1 MIAFERHIFMQ
12 IGKVIEPMIDEMA
25 CHSLSNEA
33 PEDLDL
39 SSALPFIVDEL
50 PLGIVTMNVA
60 RRVVLLNRA
69 MEALTGFDRKT
80 AEALACRHI
89 VRGDFCMERCPAL
102 SQNPGPEVLCVEGN
116 IINRDRRKIPVRVT
130 FTPIRDALGKV
141 AGFFETFEDTRLLST
156 LSGKRS
162 GAYSFG
168 HIVGRSPQ
176 MEQVFRYLPMIAQS
190 DSSVLITGETGT
202 GKDLVAEAIH
212 QESSR
217 AKGPFIKVNC
227 GALPETL
234 LESELFGHQKGAFTG
249 AVENKPGR
257 FRLAHHGTLFLAEI
271 GDLPLSLQVKL
282 LTFLDD
288 RIVYPLGGTKGL
300 PCDVRVIAATHRDLE
315 HMVREKRFREDLL
328 FRLNVVR
335 MQLPA
340 LRERKDDIQLL
351 LDHFLQTFVSRFK
364 KPIKGISG
372 KALDILLA
380 YAYPGN
386 VRELKN
392 IIEYAS
398 NVCQEIQILPEH
410 LPAYLARPVSPFSS
424 MEDPTRGLA
433 PEHPASLAKGS
444 GRIDPASMERKM
456 ILEAILEK
464 TKEEEKENLEWPA
477 LERKMIVD
485 AIVKARGSRSQAAAL
500 LGWSRSKLY
509 RKMAHHGVEK

>member
-1 MIAFERHIFMQ
+1 M
-12 IGKVIEPMIDEMA
+12 VDD
-25 CHSLSNEA
+25 HSRLCLSCEA
-33 PEDLDL
+33 PEELDL
-39 SSALPFIVDEL
+39 SEALPFIVDEF
-50 PLGIVTMNVA
+50 PLGLVAINCA

-80 AEALACRHI
+80 AEAVACRHI
-89 VRGDFCMERCPAL
+89 VRGDFCLERCPAL
-102 SQNPGPEVLCVEGN
+102 SKNPGPEVMCVEGN
-116 IINRDRRKIPVRVT
+116 MINRDRRKIPVRVT
-130 FTPIRDALGKV
+130 FTPIRDSLGNV

-156 LSGKRS
+156 LAGKTSR
-162 GAYSFG
+162 AYSFG

-257 FRLAHHGTLFLAEI
+257 FRLAHNGTLFLAEI

-300 PCDVRVIAATHRDLE
+300 PCDVRVIAATHRNLE
-315 HMVREKRFREDLL
+315 QMVRDKRFREDLL

-364 KPIKGISG
+364 KPIKGISP
-372 KALDILLA
+372 KALDILLT

-392 IIEYAS
+392 IVEYAS

-410 LPAYLARPVSPFSS
+410 LPAYLARPVSTFPS
-424 MEDPTRGLA
+424 MEDTNRGTILDHTETLA
-433 PEHPASLAKGS
+433 
-444 GRIDPASMERKM
+444 GRPVAEDPASMERKM
-456 ILEAILEK
+456 ILEAILGK
-464 TKEEEKENLEWPA
+464 TREEKKNNLEWPA
-477 LERKMIVD
+477 IERKMIVD
-485 AIVKARGSRSQAAAL
+485 AIVKAQGSRSHAAAI